1 VSRWK
6 RRARNN
12 KSFEVREALQAR
24 TGVCTDLSTGTAQQR
39 ATALVMEC
47 GDLLLEYLVTT
58 ATESL
63 HRATRRERR
72 RDERAL
78 SKALGDTE
86 RVERAWIILTR
97 GLVDW
102 TLAAASESD
111 ATGDVPIHEQAAA
124 LLAEHFPLNDEDE
137 EYLRVAPLAEQLG
150 FHSEELML
158 TSAAFDALLGDRA
171 GRLALLADI
180 EPHADTQLL
189 RVAFEHGSQAYM
201 ELLAAGVIAAPRE
214 NSR

>member
-1 VSRWK
+1 
-6 RRARNN
+6 
-12 KSFEVREALQAR
+12 
-24 TGVCTDLSTGTAQQR
+24 
-39 ATALVMEC
+39 MEC

-86 RVERAWIILTR
+86 RVERAWIILAR

-102 TLAAASESD
+102 TLAAASESG
-111 ATGDVPIHEQAAA
+111 ATGDVPVHEQAAA
-124 LLAEHFPLNDEDE
+124 LLAEHFPLNEEDE
-137 EYLRVAPLAEQLG
+137 ENLRVAPLAEQAG

-158 TSAAFDALLGDRA
+158 TSATFDALLGDRA

-180 EPHADTQLL
+180 EPHADTKLL

-201 ELLAAGVIAAPRE
+201 ELLAAGVVAAPRE